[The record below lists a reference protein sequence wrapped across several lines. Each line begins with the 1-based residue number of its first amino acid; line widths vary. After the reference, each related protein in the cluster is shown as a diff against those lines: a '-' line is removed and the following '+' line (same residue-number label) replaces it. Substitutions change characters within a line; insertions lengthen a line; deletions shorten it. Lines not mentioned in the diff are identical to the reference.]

1 VQRADQLRRKAK
13 LYRRA
18 ASQPTQGG
26 SDADRVLREMAH
38 RLEREAADADKAEEG
53 S

>member
-1 VQRADQLRRKAK
+1 MQRADELRRKAK
-13 LYRRA
+13 LCWRA

-26 SDADRVLREMAH
+26 SDADRVLRELAH
-38 RLEREAADADKAEEG
+38 RLEREAADADKAQEG